1 VFHQSVFSYGTRIG
15 VDVGHG
21 GGAKAF
27 TIVVSAFHPLRIGN
41 CERLA
46 LSISSGYFDSR
57 VDTAGGGLSIAGLS
71 SVLLN
76 PCRRSTSVANPSIR
90 LFAGL
95 GSVFIN
101 DRQLTNASLGLS
113 AGYMLPIAVARVE
126 VWVSPRAQ
134 SYESIRLSG
143 KSDWR
148 FALSTG
154 VNVGVA
160 GAAGVRFGLDCCE
173 AIGVGYGLSLWF

>member
-1 VFHQSVFSYGTRIG
+1 
-15 VDVGHG
+15 VGHG
-21 GGAKAF
+21 GEAKAF
-27 TIVVSAFHPLRIGN
+27 SIIAGVSHPLRIGN

-46 LSISSGYFDSR
+46 FSISSGYFDSR
-57 VDTAGGGLSIAGLS
+57 IDTADGGLSIAGLGS
-71 SVLLN
+71 LLLN

-95 GSVFIN
+95 GSVHIS
-101 DRQLTNASLGLS
+101 DRQVTDVPLGLS

-126 VWVSPRAQ
+126 VWMSPRAQ
-134 SYESIRLSG
+134 YYDSIRLDG
-143 KSDWR
+143 RSDWR

-160 GAAGVRFGLDCCE
+160 GAAGVWFALDCCE
-173 AIGVGYGLSLWF
+173 DLGVGYGLSLWF